1 MIIMKIII
9 MKKVIRTNIF
19 KTKIIYIEKNKF
31 EIYIYKFKL
40 INIS

>member
-1 MIIMKIII
+1 M
-9 MKKVIRTNIF
+9 NIF

>member
-9 MKKVIRTNIF
+9 MKKVIHMNIF